1 MEEEQMPQPAVE
13 RWLKQIKDAE
23 AREKKY
29 RTSTKNY
36 VEEYEGAR
44 ESRTPFAILY
54 SNVETLAPSIYNSR
68 PIPIVERRYKDA
80 DPLGK
85 AGAEVSTRMLKFLLE
100 EESVDYDSFDDLMQ
114 SAVINGLVTN
124 RGVTRFRYTASE
136 VNEGDFVR
144 FENECVFGEEVRWDK
159 FLHGYARSWK
169 KVPWIAFELDMSPT
183 EFREEFPDVKPD
195 LEKPD
200 KEQMQENKGA
210 QVVRVYEIWDK
221 ASKKVYFLSPFH
233 KEGFLRELDDP
244 LRLKGFFPT
253 PRPLNF
259 QRKLST
265 LVPTPLYCHYE
276 EQAKELN
283 ELTRRLRAIIKACK
297 VRGFYDNTIDGLD
310 KLLDSEDN
318 TLLPIENRS
327 AMPEGMGLD
336 KMLWLMPLNEL
347 VQTAQT
353 LYQAR
358 EQCKQVIYEITG
370 ISDILRGASV
380 ASETA
385 TAQNI
390 KNQWGTLRL
399 KKMQKEVQRYVKDCM
414 KIMLEIGVSNFEIE
428 TVKQMTNLPFV
439 TQAEKMQAQA
449 QGEAAAMQQAPIP
462 PELIQVLQRPSW
474 EEVLG
479 LLKNDV
485 LRNYRIDIETNSTID
500 AEAAGDKQEIAE
512 LLNALSQF
520 MNGIAPLVQQG
531 AMPFDVAKQILLAV
545 SRRYTFGAQLEDALN
560 GMQAPQPQSSGEDE
574 AKAQVAKVEAERAQ
588 AEFQMDMA
596 RAQREEQLA
605 AQEHQFKMQEMAAK
619 AQIER
624 EKMALEQARV
634 KLEAIQ
640 LNNKLAF
647 EERRHKMKMESV
659 SKSEP
664 ESAA

>member
-1 MEEEQMPQPAVE
+1 MEDGATAPAVE
-13 RWLKQIKDAE
+13 RWLKEIKDAE

-36 VEEYEGAR
+36 VDEYEGAK
-44 ESRTPFAILY
+44 ENRTPFAILY

-85 AGAEVSTRMLKFLLE
+85 AGAEISTRILKFLLE

-124 RGVTRFRYTASE
+124 RGVTRFRYTATE
-136 VNEGDFVR
+136 VDEGDFVR

-169 KVPWIAFELDMSPT
+169 KVPWIAFEHDMSPA
-183 EFREEFPDVKPD
+183 EFRQEFPGVKPD

-210 QVVRVYEIWDK
+210 QIVRVYEIWDK
-221 ASKKVYFLSPFH
+221 ASKKVYFLSPFY
-233 KEGFLRELDDP
+233 KEWFLRELDDP

-370 ISDILRGASV
+370 ISDILRGTSV

-399 KKMQKEVQRYVKDCM
+399 KRMQKEVQRYVKDCM

-462 PELIQVLQRPSW
+462 PQLIQILQQPSW

-545 SRRYTFGAQLEDALN
+545 SRRYTFGTQLEDALN

>member
-1 MEEEQMPQPAVE
+1 MEDGATAPAVE
-13 RWLKQIKDAE
+13 RWLKEIKDAE

-36 VEEYEGAR
+36 VDEYEGAK
-44 ESRTPFAILY
+44 ENRTPFAILY

-85 AGAEVSTRMLKFLLE
+85 AGAEISTRILKFLLE

-124 RGVTRFRYTASE
+124 RGVTRFRYTATE
-136 VNEGDFVR
+136 VDEGDFVR

-169 KVPWIAFELDMSPT
+169 KVPWIAFEHDMSPA
-183 EFREEFPDVKPD
+183 EFRQEFPGVKPD

-210 QVVRVYEIWDK
+210 QIVRVYEIWDK
-221 ASKKVYFLSPFH
+221 ASKKVYFLSPFY
-233 KEGFLRELDDP
+233 KEWFLRELDDP

-399 KKMQKEVQRYVKDCM
+399 KRMQKEVQRYVKDCM

-439 TQAEKMQAQA
+439 TQAEKMQAQT

-462 PELIQVLQRPSW
+462 PQLIQILQQPSW

-545 SRRYTFGAQLEDALN
+545 SRRYTFGTQLEDALN

>member
-1 MEEEQMPQPAVE
+1 MEDGATAPAVE
-13 RWLKQIKDAE
+13 RWLKEIKDAE

-36 VEEYEGAR
+36 VDEYEGAK
-44 ESRTPFAILY
+44 ENRTPFAILY

-85 AGAEVSTRMLKFLLE
+85 AGAEISTRILKFLLE

-124 RGVTRFRYTASE
+124 RGVTRFRYTATE
-136 VNEGDFVR
+136 VDEGDFVR

-169 KVPWIAFELDMSPT
+169 KVPWIAFEHDMSPA
-183 EFREEFPDVKPD
+183 EFRQEFPGVKPD

-210 QVVRVYEIWDK
+210 QIVRVYEIWDK
-221 ASKKVYFLSPFH
+221 ASKKVYFLSPFY
-233 KEGFLRELDDP
+233 KEWFLRELDDP

-399 KKMQKEVQRYVKDCM
+399 KRMQKEVQRYVKDCM

-439 TQAEKMQAQA
+439 TQAEKMQAQT

-462 PELIQVLQRPSW
+462 PQLIQILQQPSW

-545 SRRYTFGAQLEDALN
+545 SRRYTFGTQLEDALN

-619 AQIER
+619 AQIQR
-624 EKMALEQARV
+624 EQMALEQARV

>member
-1 MEEEQMPQPAVE
+1 MEDGATAPAVE
-13 RWLKQIKDAE
+13 RWLKEIKDAE

-36 VEEYEGAR
+36 VDEYEGAK
-44 ESRTPFAILY
+44 ENRTPFAILY

-85 AGAEVSTRMLKFLLE
+85 AGAEISTRILKFLLE

-124 RGVTRFRYTASE
+124 RGVTRFRYTATE
-136 VNEGDFVR
+136 VDEGDFVR

-169 KVPWIAFELDMSPT
+169 KVPWIAFEHDMSPA
-183 EFREEFPDVKPD
+183 EFRQEFPGVKPD

-210 QVVRVYEIWDK
+210 QIVRVYEIWDK
-221 ASKKVYFLSPFH
+221 ASKKVYFLSPFY
-233 KEGFLRELDDP
+233 KEWFLRELDDP

-370 ISDILRGASV
+370 ISDILRGTSV

-399 KKMQKEVQRYVKDCM
+399 KRMQKEVQRYVKDCM

-462 PELIQVLQRPSW
+462 PQLIQILQQPSW

-545 SRRYTFGAQLEDALN
+545 SRRYTFGTQLEDALN

-588 AEFQMDMA
+588 VEFQMDMA

-619 AQIER
+619 AQIQR
-624 EKMALEQARV
+624 EQMALEQARV

>member
-1 MEEEQMPQPAVE
+1 MEDGATAPAVE
-13 RWLKQIKDAE
+13 RWLKEIKDAE

-36 VEEYEGAR
+36 VDEYEGAK
-44 ESRTPFAILY
+44 ENRTPFAILY

-85 AGAEVSTRMLKFLLE
+85 AGAEISTRILKFLLE

-124 RGVTRFRYTASE
+124 RGVTRFRYTATE
-136 VNEGDFVR
+136 VDEGDFVR

-169 KVPWIAFELDMSPT
+169 KVPWIAFEHDMSPA
-183 EFREEFPDVKPD
+183 EFRQEFPGVKPD

-210 QVVRVYEIWDK
+210 QIVRVYEIWDK
-221 ASKKVYFLSPFH
+221 ASKKVYFLSPFY
-233 KEGFLRELDDP
+233 KEWFLRELDDP

-370 ISDILRGASV
+370 ISDILRGTSV

-399 KKMQKEVQRYVKDCM
+399 KRMQKEVQRYVKDCM

-439 TQAEKMQAQA
+439 TQAEKMQAQT

-462 PELIQVLQRPSW
+462 PQLIQILQQPSW

-545 SRRYTFGAQLEDALN
+545 SRRYTFGTQLEDALN

-588 AEFQMDMA
+588 VEFQMDMA

>member
-1 MEEEQMPQPAVE
+1 MEDGATAPAVE
-13 RWLKQIKDAE
+13 RWLKEIKDAE

-36 VEEYEGAR
+36 VDEYEGAK
-44 ESRTPFAILY
+44 ENRTPFAILY

-85 AGAEVSTRMLKFLLE
+85 AGAEISTRILKFLLE

-124 RGVTRFRYTASE
+124 RGVTRFRYTATE
-136 VNEGDFVR
+136 VDEGDFVR

-169 KVPWIAFELDMSPT
+169 KVPWIAFEHDMSPA
-183 EFREEFPDVKPD
+183 EFRQEFPGVKPD

-210 QVVRVYEIWDK
+210 QIVRVYEIWDK
-221 ASKKVYFLSPFH
+221 ASKKVYFLSPFY
-233 KEGFLRELDDP
+233 KEWFLRELDDP

-370 ISDILRGASV
+370 ISDILRGTSV

-399 KKMQKEVQRYVKDCM
+399 KRMQKEVQRYVKDCM

-462 PELIQVLQRPSW
+462 PQLIQILQQPSW

-545 SRRYTFGAQLEDALN
+545 SRRYTFGTQLEDALN

-619 AQIER
+619 AQIQR
-624 EKMALEQARV
+624 EQMALEQARV

>member
-1 MEEEQMPQPAVE
+1 MEDGATAPAVE
-13 RWLKQIKDAE
+13 RWLKEIKDAE

-36 VEEYEGAR
+36 VDEYEGAK
-44 ESRTPFAILY
+44 ENRTPFAILY

-85 AGAEVSTRMLKFLLE
+85 AGAEISTRILKFLLE

-124 RGVTRFRYTASE
+124 RGVTRFRYTATE
-136 VNEGDFVR
+136 VDEGDFVR

-169 KVPWIAFELDMSPT
+169 KVPWIAFEHDMSPA
-183 EFREEFPDVKPD
+183 EFRQEFPGVKPD

-210 QVVRVYEIWDK
+210 QIVRVYEIWDK
-221 ASKKVYFLSPFH
+221 ASKKVYFLSPFY
-233 KEGFLRELDDP
+233 KEWFLRELDDP

-370 ISDILRGASV
+370 ISDILRGTSV

-399 KKMQKEVQRYVKDCM
+399 KRMQKEVQRYVKDCM

-462 PELIQVLQRPSW
+462 PQLIQILQQPSW

-545 SRRYTFGAQLEDALN
+545 SRRYTFGTQLEDALN

-647 EERRHKMKMESV
+647 EERRHEMKMNQTKTV
-659 SKSEP
+659 G
-664 ESAA
+664 A

>member
-1 MEEEQMPQPAVE
+1 MEEEQTPQPAVE

-36 VEEYEGAR
+36 VDEYEGAR

-136 VNEGDFVR
+136 VDEGDFVR

-169 KVPWIAFELDMSPT
+169 KVPWIAFEHDMAPA
-183 EFREEFPDVKPD
+183 EFRQEFPGIKPD

-297 VRGFYDNTIDGLD
+297 VRGFYDNTIEGLD
-310 KLLDSEDN
+310 KLLEAEDN
-318 TLLPIENRS
+318 TLQAIENRS

-462 PELIQVLQRPSW
+462 PELIQVLQQPSW

-545 SRRYTFGAQLEDALN
+545 SRRYTFGTQLEDALN

-596 RAQREEQLA
+596 RARREEQLA

-647 EERRHKMKMESV
+647 EERRHEMRMKQTKTEG
-659 SKSEP
+659 
-664 ESAA
+664 A